1 MALRDNLD
9 RFEQF
14 ATDVILERRFGRR
27 ALLLRWFLYVLSW
40 VFRFIVQAR
49 LWLYRKRIRK
59 GRQMGVM
66 VLSVGNLTVGGT
78 GKTPVVEMLA
88 RQLKDG
94 GRKVAI
100 LSRGYK
106 SKKLPFHRRFRRR
119 WFGKFKPRVVH
130 DGKKMILDSEWA
142 GDEPFMLA
150 RTLGDVI
157 VLVDRDRARTGRHA
171 VREYE
176 ADLLILDDGMQYQD
190 IEHRIDIC
198 LVDRGA
204 PFGNEYLLPRGT
216 LREPPS
222 NIRRASYV
230 LITKS
235 VAGENQDLIERIQS
249 YNPTAEI
256 IECAHKP
263 QYLQNVYDPDD
274 RKPLHFLKGR
284 YIGVLSG
291 IARPESFEGSLEKLG
306 AKREI
311 TSRFADHHRFSDEEL
326 RDFIIRAGNRDL
338 DCIVTTEKDA
348 VRFPAKIAGIEKLEV
363 PIYYLRIEVEILRG
377 QESWNRLIDRLT
389 KRREVLV
396 PERFF
401 A

>member
-1 MALRDNLD
+1 MAFRDSLD
-9 RFEQF
+9 RFETF
-14 ATDVILERRFGRR
+14 ATDVILERRFGKR
-27 ALLLRWFLYVLSW
+27 ALLLRWFLYLLSW
-40 VFRFIVQAR
+40 VFRFIAQTR
-49 LWLYRKRIRK
+49 LWLYRKRLRK
-59 GRQMGVM
+59 GRQLGVM

-78 GKTPVVEMLA
+78 GKTPVVEKLA
-88 RQLKDG
+88 RELRDG

-106 SKKLPFHRRFRRR
+106 SKKLPFYRRFRRSF
-119 WFGKFKPRVVH
+119 FGKFKPRVVH
-130 DGKKMILDSEWA
+130 DGLQLKMDSEWS
-142 GDEPFMLA
+142 GDEPYMLA
-150 RTLGDVI
+150 RSLGNVI

-171 VREYE
+171 VREYNV
-176 ADLLILDDGMQYQD
+176 DLFILDDGMQYQD

-198 LVDRGA
+198 LVDRAA

-216 LREPPS
+216 LREPPG
-222 NIRRASYV
+222 NIRRAQYV

-235 VAGENQDLIERIQS
+235 VLGENEALIERIQS

-256 IECAHKP
+256 IECSHKP

-274 RKPLHFLKGR
+274 RKPLSYLKDS

-306 AKREI
+306 AHRVI

-326 RDFIIRAGNRDL
+326 RDFLVRANTRDL

-348 VRFPAKIAGIEKLEV
+348 VRFPAKIAGVDKLEV
-363 PIYYLRIEVEILRG
+363 PIYYLRIEVEIIRG
-377 QESWNRLIDRLT
+377 QESWDRLISRLT
-389 KRREVLV
+389 EKREVIV
-396 PERFF
+396 PERFVS
-401 A
+401 

>member
-1 MALRDNLD
+1 MALRDSMD

-14 ATDVILERRFGRR
+14 ATDVILERRFGKR
-27 ALLLRWFLYVLSW
+27 ALFLRWALYGLSW
-40 VFRFIVQAR
+40 VFRFAAQSR

-59 GRQMGVM
+59 GRQLGVM

-78 GKTPVVEMLA
+78 GKTPVVEKLA
-88 RQLKDG
+88 RELQDG

-106 SKKLPFHRRFRRR
+106 SKKLPFLRRFRRR
-119 WFGKFKPRVVH
+119 FFGKFKPRVVH
-130 DGKKMILDSEWA
+130 DGRKLLLDSAWA
-142 GDEPFMLA
+142 GDEPYMLA
-150 RTLGDVI
+150 RSLGDVI

-171 VREYE
+171 IREYDT
-176 ADLLILDDGMQYQD
+176 DLLILDDGMQYQD

-216 LREPPS
+216 LREPPG
-222 NIRRASYV
+222 NIRRAQYV
-230 LITKS
+230 LITKAI
-235 VAGENQDLIERIQS
+235 AGENEDIIERIKG
-249 YNPTAEI
+249 YNPAAEI
-256 IECAHKP
+256 IECSHKP
-263 QYLQNVYDPDD
+263 QYLQNLYDADD
-274 RKPLHFLKGR
+274 RRPLEFLKGR

-306 AKREI
+306 ANRVI
-311 TSRFADHHRFSDEEL
+311 TARFADHHRFNDEEL
-326 RDFIIRAGNRDL
+326 RDFVTRAGARDL

-348 VRFPAKIAGIEKLEV
+348 VRFPAAIAGIEKLEV
-363 PIYYLRIEVEILRG
+363 PIYYLRIEVEIVGG
-377 QESWNRLIDRLT
+377 QEKWNRLIERLT
-389 KRREVLV
+389 TPRDVVV
-396 PERFF
+396 PERHY

>member
-1 MALRDNLD
+1 MAFRDSMD

-14 ATDVILERRFGRR
+14 ATDVILERRFGKR
-27 ALLLRWFLYVLSW
+27 ALFLRWALYGLSW
-40 VFRFIVQAR
+40 VFRFAAQSR

-59 GRQMGVM
+59 GRQLGVM

-78 GKTPVVEMLA
+78 GKTPVVEKLA
-88 RQLKDG
+88 RELQDG

-106 SKKLPFHRRFRRR
+106 SKKLPFLRRFRRR
-119 WFGKFKPRVVH
+119 FFGKFKPRVVH
-130 DGKKMILDSEWA
+130 DGRKLLLDSAWA
-142 GDEPFMLA
+142 GDEPYMLA
-150 RTLGDVI
+150 RSLGDVI

-171 VREYE
+171 IREYDT
-176 ADLLILDDGMQYQD
+176 DLLILDDGMQYQD

-216 LREPPS
+216 LREPPG
-222 NIRRASYV
+222 NIRRAQYV
-230 LITKS
+230 LITKAI
-235 VAGENQDLIERIQS
+235 AGENEDIIERIKG
-249 YNPTAEI
+249 YNPAAEI
-256 IECAHKP
+256 IECSHKP
-263 QYLQNVYDPDD
+263 QYLQNLYDADD
-274 RKPLHFLKGR
+274 RRPLEFLKGR

-306 AKREI
+306 ANRVI
-311 TSRFADHHRFSDEEL
+311 TARFADHHRFNDEEL
-326 RDFIIRAGNRDL
+326 RDFVIRAGARDL

-348 VRFPAKIAGIEKLEV
+348 VRFPAAIAGIEKLEV
-363 PIYYLRIEVEILRG
+363 PIYYLRIEVEIVGG
-377 QESWNRLIDRLT
+377 QEKWNRLIERLT
-389 KRREVLV
+389 APRDVVV
-396 PERFF
+396 PARHY

>member
-27 ALLLRWFLYVLSW
+27 ALLLRWFLYGLSW
-40 VFRFIVQAR
+40 IFRFGVQAR

-78 GKTPVVEMLA
+78 GKTPVVEKLA
-88 RQLKDG
+88 RELKDG
-94 GRKVAI
+94 GRKIAI

-106 SKKLPFHRRFRRR
+106 SKKLPFLRRFRRR
-119 WFGKFKPRVVH
+119 WFGRFKPRIVH
-130 DGKKMILDSEWA
+130 DGRKMILDSEWA

-150 RTLGDVI
+150 RTLGNVL

-171 VREYE
+171 VREFDV
-176 ADLLILDDGMQYQD
+176 DLLILDDGMQYQD

-222 NIRRASYV
+222 NIRRAAYV

-235 VAGENQDLIERIQS
+235 VLGENDALIERIQG

-263 QYLQNVYDPDD
+263 QYLQNVYDPTD
-274 RKPLHFLKGR
+274 RKPLEFLKGR
-284 YIGVLSG
+284 YVGILSG

-306 AKREI
+306 ANCEI

-363 PIYYLRIEVEILRG
+363 PIYYLRIEVEIIRG
-377 QESWNRLIDRLT
+377 QESWDRLIDRLT
-389 KRREVLV
+389 KRREVIV

>member
-1 MALRDNLD
+1 MALRDSLD

-14 ATDVILERRFGRR
+14 ATDVILERRFGKR
-27 ALLLRWFLYVLSW
+27 ALFLRWFLYLLSW
-40 VFRFIVQAR
+40 VFRFIAQTR
-49 LWLYRKRIRK
+49 LWLYRKRLRK
-59 GRQMGVM
+59 GRQLGVM

-88 RQLKDG
+88 RQLRDG
-94 GRKVAI
+94 GRKIAI

-106 SKKLPFHRRFRRR
+106 SKTLPFYRRFRRR
-119 WFGKFKPRVVH
+119 FLGKFKPRVVH
-130 DGKKMILDSEWA
+130 DGRKMILDSEWA

-150 RTLGDVI
+150 RSLGNVL

-171 VREYE
+171 VREYDV
-176 ADLLILDDGMQYQD
+176 DLLILDDGMQYQN

-198 LVDRGA
+198 LVDRQA
-204 PFGNEYLLPRGT
+204 PFGNEFLLPRGT
-216 LREPPS
+216 LREPPA
-222 NIRRASYV
+222 NIRRAQYI

-235 VAGENQDLIERIQS
+235 VAGENQELIDRIQS

-263 QYLQNVYDPDD
+263 QYIQNLYDPDD
-274 RKPLHFLKGR
+274 RLPLEFLNGR

-306 AKREI
+306 AHRVI
-311 TSRFADHHRFSDEEL
+311 TSRFADHHRFNDEEL
-326 RDFIIRAGNRDL
+326 RDFVLRAGARDL

-348 VRFPAKIAGIEKLEV
+348 VRFPAKIPGIEKLEV
-363 PIYYLRIEVEILRG
+363 PIYYLRIEVEIIRG
-377 QESWNRLIDRLT
+377 QESWDRLIQRLT
-389 KRREVLV
+389 EKREVLV
-396 PERFF
+396 PERFLV
-401 A
+401 

>member
-1 MALRDNLD
+1 MALRDSLD

-14 ATDVILERRFGRR
+14 ATDVILERRFGKR
-27 ALLLRWFLYVLSW
+27 ALFLRWFLYGLSW
-40 VFRFIVQAR
+40 VFRFGVQTR

-59 GRQMGVM
+59 GRQLGVM

-78 GKTPVVEMLA
+78 GKTPVVEKLA
-88 RQLKDG
+88 RELTDG

-106 SKKLPFHRRFRRR
+106 SVKLPFHRRFRRR
-119 WFGKFKPRVVH
+119 FFGKFKPRVVH
-130 DGKKMILDSEWA
+130 DGRRLLLDSAWA

-150 RTLGDVI
+150 RSLGDVL

-171 VREYE
+171 IREYN
-176 ADLLILDDGMQYQD
+176 ADLLLLDDGMQYQD

-204 PFGNEYLLPRGT
+204 PFGNEFLLPRGT
-216 LREPPS
+216 LREPPG
-222 NIRRASYV
+222 NIRRAQYV

-235 VAGENQDLIERIQS
+235 VAGENEELIERIQS

-263 QYLQNVYDPDD
+263 QYLQNLYDPSD
-274 RKPLHFLKGR
+274 RRPLEFLKGR

-291 IARPESFEGSLEKLG
+291 IARPESFEGSLTKLG
-306 AKREI
+306 ANSVI
-311 TSRFADHHRFSDEEL
+311 TARFADHHRFNDEEL
-326 RDFIIRAGNRDL
+326 RDFVMRAVNRDL

-348 VRFPAKIAGIEKLEV
+348 VRFPAKIEGIDKLEV
-363 PIYYLRIEVEILRG
+363 PIYYLRIEVEIIRG
-377 QESWNRLIDRLT
+377 QESWDRLINRLT
-389 KRREVLV
+389 KKRDVMV
-396 PERFF
+396 PERFVV
-401 A
+401 